1 MNYVG
6 KQRLLK
12 LAKFLREKVEDKNF
26 DLTTIK
32 NETKCVSTACALG
45 YFPKCFPGH
54 GFQLNNESAYHYP
67 GTKKYFYTLSNKSGN
82 IDYDVASKFFGIGYG
97 DSLHLFSP
105 SYYPKSHRSR
115 NYVVKRI
122 ESFVKQL
129 GV

>member
-26 DLTTIK
+26 DLTAIK

-45 YFPKCFPGH
+45 YFPQCFPRNGFKLISLYDAMGNEDYALDDGH
-54 GFQLNNESAYHYP
+54 R
-67 GTKKYFYTLSNKSGN
+67 
-82 IDYDVASKFFGIGYG
+82 IDYEASSAFFGICNE
-97 DSLHLFSP
+97 DSKYLFSP
-105 SYYPKSHRSR
+105 YRYPQSHRSR
-115 NYVVKRI
+115 NYVAKRI
-122 ESFVKQL
+122 ESFVKKL